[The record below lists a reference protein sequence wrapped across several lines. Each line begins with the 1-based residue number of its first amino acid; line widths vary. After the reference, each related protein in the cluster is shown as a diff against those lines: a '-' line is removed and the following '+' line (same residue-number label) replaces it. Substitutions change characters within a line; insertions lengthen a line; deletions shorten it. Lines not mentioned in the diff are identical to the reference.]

1 MLHDI
6 EYFPEDL
13 KDASLMMLSETPTI
27 HPTCKLVKCKVGS
40 WTKLGANTSMREAS
54 FDDYSYTAANVSIV
68 YATVGKFCSIANSV
82 RINPGNH
89 PQWRVTQNHLTY
101 RRIQYGFDTV
111 QDEEFFQWRR
121 DHHCT
126 IGHDVWIGHGAVIMP
141 GVSIGHGAVIGSGA
155 VVTKDVGNYEVAVG
169 VPAKV
174 IKKRFTDEQIEKLL
188 DIEYWHWDRKT
199 LEERFEELFDL
210 PSFIEK
216 YHPKCEKQSS

>member
-6 EYFPEDL
+6 DFFPEDL
-13 KDASLMMLSETPTI
+13 KNAPLQILSEKPTI
-27 HPTCKLVKCKVGS
+27 HSSCKLVKCKVGG
-40 WTKLGANTSMREAS
+40 WTKLGANTSMREVT

-101 RRIQYGFDTV
+101 RRKQYGFDTV
-111 QDEEFFQWRR
+111 QDEEFFEWRR
-121 DHHCT
+121 EHHCT
-126 IGHDVWIGHGAVIMP
+126 IGNDVWIGHGAVIMP

-174 IKKRFTDEQIEKLL
+174 IKKRFTDQQIEKLL
-188 DIEYWHWDRKT
+188 DISYWNWDRAT

-210 PSFIEK
+210 ESFIEK
-216 YHPKCEKQSS
+216 YYKK

>member
-6 EYFPEDL
+6 EFFPEDL
-13 KDASLMMLSETPTI
+13 KNAPPFMLSDKPTI
-27 HPTCKLVKCKVGS
+27 HPTCKLRKCKVGG
-40 WTKLGANTSMREAS
+40 WTKLGANTTMSEVS
-54 FDDYSYTAANVSIV
+54 FGDYSYTAGNVSIV

-89 PQWRVTQNHLTY
+89 PQHRVTQNHCTY

-111 QDEEFFQWRR
+111 EDEEFFQWRR

-126 IGHDVWIGHGAVIMP
+126 IGNDVWIGHGAIIMP
-141 GVSIGHGAVIGSGA
+141 GVNVGHGAVIGSGA

-174 IKKRFTDEQIEKLL
+174 IKKRFTDDQIEKLL
-188 DIEYWHWDRKT
+188 DIAYWDWDRANLK
-199 LEERFEELFDL
+199 ERFNDLFEIE
-210 PSFIEK
+210 SFIEK
-216 YHPKCEKQSS
+216 YYKK